1 MKSGAILMAGML
13 ALTATPGAAQSLAK
27 APVPKGIPNNWI
39 DIMGAP
45 QEMQDRLIGQRRDIR
60 FTLAV
65 GATGRPTGCTH
76 NGSDALGRDVGALT
90 CEQAMRRA
98 RFTPAADVAGNP
110 VAGQWSGRAVWCYGD
125 SCLQR

>member
-1 MKSGAILMAGML
+1 MKHIAILAAAAGVL
-13 ALTATPGAAQSLAK
+13 ALTVAPVAAQSLAK
-27 APVPKGIPNNWI
+27 APIPKGSQAGWV

-45 QEMQDRLIGQRRDIR
+45 QEMQDRLIGQRLVIA

-76 NGSDALGRDVGALT
+76 DGREALGQEFGALT

-98 RFTPAADVAGNP
+98 RFFPAADAAGNP
-110 VAGQWSGRAVWCYGD
+110 VESKWSGRAVWCYGD
-125 SCLQR
+125 SCL